1 MTTPTADPQ
10 PQLAGGSRTTGKASP
25 ALRIRRGLLIASP
38 VLAALLAIVGSIA
51 DPAAGI
57 SGREMYEIY
66 AEDPEAV
73 QFKALA
79 LHWSYAFWIA
89 PALLLVG
96 LVRGRGAWLA
106 NIAGALAFAGL
117 TTMPGLLFVDF
128 YDSAIGQLN
137 GADAAVAVSEHM
149 DATMWAV
156 PAFRSSW
163 RGRLPPR
170 PSTDCTRTVACRI
183 GALVGCR
190 GSFRCDR
197 GVLDALLGRAVGRLD
212 HPGLPRGIRRRDCP
226 RHQPSHRPRVTTAR
240 LAPMTSCHRCR
251 LRDPRILSGDVSTP
265 TGFVPVLA
273 PMRKVR
279 RPLETPGTPNG
290 IRTRATAVKGRRP
303 RPLDDGGPIDR
314 HSARPA

>member
-38 VLAALLAIVGSIA
+38 VLAALLAILGSIA

-156 PAFRSSW
+156 PAFAAPGAAGFLLALPLTALALWRAGLVRWWAAAAAFGAIAAFSMLSSVELW
-163 RGRLPPR
+163 GAWITPVCL
-170 PSTDCTRTVACRI
+170 VA
-183 GALVGCR
+183 
-190 GSFRCDR
+190 F
-197 GVLDALLGRAVGRLD
+197 AVA
-212 HPGLPRGIRRRDCP
+212 I
-226 RHQPSHRPRVTTAR
+226 A
-240 LAPMTSCHRCR
+240 
-251 LRDPRILSGDVSTP
+251 
-265 TGFVPVLA
+265 
-273 PMRKVR
+273 
-279 RPLETPGTPNG
+279 
-290 IRTRATAVKGRRP
+290 RATSP
-303 RPLDDGGPIDR
+303 RTD
-314 HSARPA
+314 PA